1 MEELT
6 ERQVW
11 QRVRGEAA
19 AVERLRACLA
29 DQGALLTAYRGMA
42 RRGGAWRRL
51 LEQKEEQIACLRGLL
66 RAMTGQGTAH
76 PRSGGGPVDLM
87 QCLEAERRILG
98 ELSEL
103 SREGEWAPVLEI
115 LRDRQKGQCRILL
128 ELLGSM

>member
-1 MEELT
+1 MEELV
-6 ERQVW
+6 EKRVW
-11 QRVRGEAA
+11 QRVRGDGDPAD
-19 AVERLRACLA
+19 RLRGLLA
-29 DQGALLTAYRGMA
+29 DQGRVWGAYRAMS

-66 RAMTGQGTAH
+66 RAMTGQGTAR
-76 PRSGGGPVDLM
+76 PSSGGGPVDLM

-103 SREGEWAPVLEI
+103 SREGEWSPVLEI

>member
-1 MEELT
+1 MEELA
-6 ERQVW
+6 EKRVW
-11 QRVRGEAA
+11 QRVRGDGDST
-19 AVERLRACLA
+19 ERVRALLA
-29 DQGALLTAYRGMA
+29 DQGPLLGTYRNFS
-42 RRGGAWRRL
+42 RRGGTWRRL
-51 LEQKEEQIACLRGLL
+51 WELKESQVACLRGLL